1 MALRSEGQ
9 TLEKKKNIAE
19 RHAQR
24 FFFSLQSVSMTLAR
38 RYVWSGTPLRAGLR
52 PAAAHCEGLRPVPP
66 IRTLAP
72 GPPGRSQS
80 AQRLPNV
87 STKVSPPPPSP
98 PDPLS
103 RAKALAT
110 AVA

>member
-9 TLEKKKNIAE
+9 TLKKKRIE
-19 RHAQR
+19 LSVMLSVS
-24 FFFSLQSVSMTLAR
+24 FFSLQSVSMTLAQ
-38 RYVWSGTPLRAGLR
+38 RYEWSGTPLTAGQG

-80 AQRLPNV
+80 AQGLPNV
-87 STKVSPPPPSP
+87 APPPSP
-98 PDPLS
+98 PDLLS
-103 RAKALAT
+103 RAKALVT